1 MIIIYTGNGK
11 GKTSA
16 SIGQAIRA
24 HGQALRVAF
33 CQFMKSNVH
42 AGEQKVLAQL
52 LGDGFFIGGCGF
64 FKKEED
70 RPMHRAKALE
80 TLAWAKSQLAM
91 RDMLVLDEALY
102 ALRAGLLLREEI
114 EQLISLAE
122 MDVPEEDTAEGLGS
136 ESDLNTKAKKSI
148 HLVFSGRDAP
158 DWLVERAH
166 TVSVIQEEKH
176 AWKAGIKAT
185 RGIEF

>member
-16 SIGQAIRA
+16 SVGQAIRA
-24 HGQALRVAF
+24 YGQGLSVGF
-33 CQFMKSNVH
+33 CQFMKSDVQ
-42 AGEQKVLAQL
+42 AGEQKILAEL
-52 LGDGFFIGGCGF
+52 LGTTFHIGGCGF
-64 FKKEED
+64 FRKEED
-70 RPMHRAKALE
+70 RPKHRAKALE
-80 TLAWAKSQLAM
+80 TLAWVHHQLANL
-91 RDMLVLDEALY
+91 DLIVLDESLY
-102 ALRAGLLLREEI
+102 ALRSGLLMREEI
-114 EQLISLAE
+114 EALIDATEAIRQERSQQKS
-122 MDVPEEDTAEGLGS
+122 EENEGH
-136 ESDLNTKAKKSI
+136 KATCDGQI

-158 DWLVERAH
+158 DWLIERAH

>member
-1 MIIIYTGNGK
+1 MIIVYTGNGK

-16 SIGQAIRA
+16 SVGQAIRA
-24 HGQALRVAF
+24 YGQGLRVAF
-33 CQFMKSNVH
+33 CQFMKKDVH

-70 RPMHRAKALE
+70 RPLHRAKALE
-80 TLAWAKSQLAM
+80 TLAWAKEQLPK
-91 RDMLVLDEALY
+91 RDIIVLDETLY

-114 EQLISLAE
+114 EELICLAE
-122 MDVPEEDTAEGLGS
+122 ASMAEGVV
-136 ESDLNTKAKKSI
+136 SDIDDKTKAKKSV
-148 HLVFSGRDAP
+148 HLVFSGRDVP

>member
-16 SIGQAIRA
+16 SVGQAIRA
-24 HGQALRVAF
+24 YGQGLRVAF

-42 AGEQKVLAQL
+42 AGEQKVLAEL
-52 LGDGFFIGGCGF
+52 LGDGFLIGGCGF
-64 FKKEED
+64 FRKEED
-70 RPMHRAKALE
+70 RPTHRAKALE
-80 TLAWAKSQLAM
+80 TLAWAYAQLAQ
-91 RDMLVLDEALY
+91 RDMIVLDETLY
-102 ALRAGLLLREEI
+102 ALRSGLLLREEI
-114 EQLISLAE
+114 EGLISAAE
-122 MDVPEEDTAEGLGS
+122 AIELDYVKNEAETKK
-136 ESDLNTKAKKSI
+136 NTGV

-158 DWLVERAH
+158 DWLIERAH

-185 RGIEF
+185 RGI

>member
-16 SIGQAIRA
+16 SVGQAIRA
-24 HGQALRVAF
+24 HGQGLRVAF
-33 CQFMKSNVH
+33 CQFMKSDVH
-42 AGEQKVLAQL
+42 AGEQKVLAEL
-52 LGDGFFIGGCGF
+52 LDDGFLIGGCGF
-64 FKKEED
+64 FRKEED
-70 RPMHRAKALE
+70 RPIHRAKALE
-80 TLAWAKSQLAM
+80 TLAWAHAQLAK
-91 RDMLVLDEALY
+91 RDMIVLDETLY
-102 ALRAGLLLREEI
+102 ALRSSLLLREEI
-114 EQLISLAE
+114 EGLIDAAQSVNPATKKG
-122 MDVPEEDTAEGLGS
+122 DTGV
-136 ESDLNTKAKKSI
+136 

-158 DWLVERAH
+158 DWLIERAH